1 MLYRII
7 YHRSIGSAVSLGF
20 GFCLGLVLS
29 VLLAGLDTANFVI
42 KGWTHWTIMAIFLSA
57 MRQLCCRLEIRGC
70 MIFLTSKGDLLS
82 YFRERR

>member
-7 YHRSIGSAVSLGF
+7 YRRSIGSAVSLGF

-29 VLLAGLDTANFVI
+29 VLLASLGTANFVI
-42 KGWTHWTIMAIFLSA
+42 KGWTHWTIMAIFALSDGTVVLQIGDQ
-57 MRQLCCRLEIRGC
+57 RPYV
-70 MIFLTSKGDLLS
+70 FLTSKGDLLS